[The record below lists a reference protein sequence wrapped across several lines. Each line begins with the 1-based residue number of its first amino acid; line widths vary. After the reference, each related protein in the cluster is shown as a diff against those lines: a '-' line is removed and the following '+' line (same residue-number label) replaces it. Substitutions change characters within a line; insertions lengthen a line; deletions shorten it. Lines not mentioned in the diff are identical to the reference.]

1 MGAGHLPG
9 TALPVGGENTHCVLA
24 AHRGLPSARLFSDID
39 QLEEGDMIY
48 LHILGEV
55 HAYRVENILPMVP
68 KDDFETLNKALRILH
83 GQDWL
88 SLMTCTPYGINTHR
102 LLVRGHRVEDVQTA
116 AASAAVD
123 TAEGSRWMREYRWV
137 LGGVILLAAA
147 AGVGMIWHRK
157 RG

>member
-1 MGAGHLPG
+1 M
-9 TALPVGGENTHCVLA
+9 
-24 AHRGLPSARLFSDID
+24 
-39 QLEEGDMIY
+39 
-48 LHILGEV
+48 
-55 HAYRVENILPMVP
+55 
-68 KDDFETLNKALRILH
+68 
-83 GQDWL
+83 
-88 SLMTCTPYGINTHR
+88 
-102 LLVRGHRVEDVQTA
+102 LVRGHRVEDVQAA